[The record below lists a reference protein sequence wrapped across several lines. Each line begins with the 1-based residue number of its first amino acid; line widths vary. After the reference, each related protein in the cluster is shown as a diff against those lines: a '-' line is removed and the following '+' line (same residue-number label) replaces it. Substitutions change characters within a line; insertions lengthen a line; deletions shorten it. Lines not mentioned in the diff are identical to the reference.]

1 MVTDLENRMR
11 ELLADLRGCREH
23 IPFSTELENL
33 LVLAMSGFALNRP
46 SSMTRCQ
53 DAHVDF
59 LIEEAEQFMSLVS
72 TITLETCDGFSGP
85 QRSSF
90 RKIVVDLRRDLER
103 FTSDALL
110 IIGDKQEIR
119 RRIHAG

>member
-1 MVTDLENRMR
+1 MTGDLEYRIR
-11 ELLADLRGCREH
+11 ELLRDLCECRQH
-23 IPFSTELENL
+23 VPRSTELENS
-33 LVLAMSGFALNRP
+33 LVLAMTGFALNRP
-46 SSMTRCQ
+46 SSMARCQ

-59 LIEEAEQFMSLVS
+59 LIEETEQFMSLVS
-72 TITLETCDGFSGP
+72 TITLETHDGFSGP

-119 RRIHAG
+119 RRIQAG

>member
-1 MVTDLENRMR
+1 MATDLEGRMR
-11 ELLADLRGCREH
+11 ELLADLGVSRQS
-23 IPFSTELENL
+23 IPHSTEIESA
-33 LVLAMSGFALNRP
+33 LVLAMLKIALNRP

-72 TITLETCDGFSGP
+72 TITLETDDGFSRP

-90 RKIVVDLRRDLER
+90 RKIVADLRRDLER

-110 IIGDKQEIR
+110 VIGDKQEIR
-119 RRIHAG
+119 RRIQAG

>member
-1 MVTDLENRMR
+1 MATDLENRMR
-11 ELLADLRGCREH
+11 ELLAELRGCREH
-23 IPFSTELENL
+23 IPFSTELENSL
-33 LVLAMSGFALNRP
+33 LLAITGFALNRP
-46 SSMTRCQ
+46 SRMTRCQ

-72 TITLETCDGFSGP
+72 TITLEIHDGFSSP

-90 RKIVVDLRRDLER
+90 RKIVADLRRDLER

-110 IIGDKQEIR
+110 AIGDKQEIR
-119 RRIHAG
+119 RRIQAG

>member
-1 MVTDLENRMR
+1 MATNLEGRMW
-11 ELLADLRGCREH
+11 ELLADLGGSRQS
-23 IPFSTELENL
+23 IPHSIEIEGA
-33 LVLAMSGFALNRP
+33 LVLAMLKIALNRP

-72 TITLETCDGFSGP
+72 TITLEMHDGFSSP

-90 RKIVVDLRRDLER
+90 RKIVADLRRDLER

-110 IIGDKQEIR
+110 VIGDKQEIR
-119 RRIHAG
+119 RRIQAG